1 MDALCF
7 VVAAAGCWFLL
18 SPPFSLLTY
27 AAATLAGTLGCFAAL
42 YYADGYGLKALSS
55 GRETLHSVLAVMGV
69 AFVLA
74 VGVYHFAPLPDGGNT
89 VMAHAAALYFPLLLA
104 SRLAFRAAA
113 SVGPFS
119 ERLLIVGASD
129 LGIAS
134 ARMALEC
141 RGLGTNL
148 VGILSDELTH
158 ERAFIEGV
166 PVLGKTHH
174 VEKLANEH
182 AIDRIVVASKDRHEH
197 FPAEELLN
205 LKLNGMT
212 IESGISFYER
222 VSGRVYIRDMR
233 PSYLIF
239 SDGFRTSPLARAT
252 KRAIDLTVSALG
264 LLLAFPLLLLAA
276 IAIKLD
282 SPGPVFYRQER
293 VGQRGKP
300 FRIAKLRSMREDA
313 EAESGPVWTR
323 DDDERMTRVGKYLRM
338 TRIDEIP
345 QLWNV
350 LNGEMSLVGP
360 RPERPEFVE
369 SLSVRYPYF
378 AVRDALKPGITGWAQ
393 IHRGYVNEVEGFE
406 EKLALDIYYMKHRST
421 LMDLLIL
428 WKTAKTVVLMS
439 GV

>member
-1 MDALCF
+1 
-7 VVAAAGCWFLL
+7 
-18 SPPFSLLTY
+18 
-27 AAATLAGTLGCFAAL
+27 
-42 YYADGYGLKALSS
+42 
-55 GRETLHSVLAVMGV
+55 
-69 AFVLA
+69 
-74 VGVYHFAPLPDGGNT
+74 
-89 VMAHAAALYFPLLLA
+89 
-104 SRLAFRAAA
+104 
-113 SVGPFS
+113 
-119 ERLLIVGASD
+119 
-129 LGIAS
+129 
-134 ARMALEC
+134 
-141 RGLGTNL
+141 
-148 VGILSDELTH
+148 
-158 ERAFIEGV
+158 
-166 PVLGKTHH
+166 
-174 VEKLANEH
+174 
-182 AIDRIVVASKDRHEH
+182 VVASKDRHEH

-239 SDGFRTSPLARAT
+239 SDGFRTSWLARAT
-252 KRAIDLTVSALG
+252 KRAIDVTVALVG
-264 LLLAFPLLLLAA
+264 LLLASPLLLLAA

-313 EAESGPVWTR
+313 EAECGPVWTR
-323 DDDERMTRVGKYLRM
+323 DDDDRVTRVGKYLRM

-350 LNGEMSLVGP
+350 LKGEMSLVGP

-378 AVRDALKPGITGWAQ
+378 ALRDALKPGITGWAQ

-406 EKLALDIYYMKHRST
+406 EKLALDIYYMKYRST